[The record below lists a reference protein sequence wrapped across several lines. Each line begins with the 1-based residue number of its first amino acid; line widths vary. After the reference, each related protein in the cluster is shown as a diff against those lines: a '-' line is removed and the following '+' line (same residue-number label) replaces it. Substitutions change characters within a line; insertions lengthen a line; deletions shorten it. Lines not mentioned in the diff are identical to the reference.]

1 MQLFSN
7 MIDYIKKEWN
17 KMAGEIRRMKKRQLL
32 GSAVNL
38 GEAVLDKTA
47 AHLINRLGTQPHHSL
62 TWLPC
67 CRAGGNICTDHMED
81 THAGDGQ

>member
-1 MQLFSN
+1 MQWFSN

-17 KMAGEIRRMKKRQLL
+17 NMAGEIRRMKKRQLL

-38 GEAVLDKTA
+38 GEAVLDETA
-47 AHLINRLGTQPHHSL
+47 AHLINPTPPGSL
-62 TWLPC
+62 TWLHC
-67 CRAGGNICTDHMED
+67 CRAGGNVCTDHMED